1 MPKTRKAKPA
11 RVQPVLNPHAAGADI
26 GAREI
31 YVAVSADAADAPV
44 RRFETFTED
53 LRKLVAWLQ
62 EHGVTTVAMEATSVY
77 WIPLAELLEEAGI
90 EVCLINPRHVKNVPG
105 RKTDVADCQWLQYL
119 HSVGLLRAAF
129 RPAAHVRGVRAL
141 WRHRDALVRHSAWHI
156 QHMHKALDQM
166 NLQIHHVIAD
176 LTGKSGTDIVEAILA
191 GQREPAALAA
201 LGDKRLKASKATLCA
216 ALTGDYREE
225 HLFCLR
231 QAYEGH
237 GFVVRQIAEVD
248 KKIAGVLAALEP
260 AEIKPEAAAQTATE
274 GETGAKTKGK
284 PRSGGANR
292 HQPAYDV
299 RGELLRHLGVD
310 LTTIPGINVTTA
322 QTLWAELGGDL
333 GAFKSG
339 KHFASWL
346 SLCPDNRVSGGKL
359 LSAHTKPSANRAARA
374 LRLAA
379 QGLHHAK
386 NELGEFYRRMRGKLG
401 GAAALVATAH
411 KLARIVYA
419 VLSTKQ
425 PYRPQL
431 HAQAEQRRLARTLKH
446 LRSKAETLGFQLTP
460 IQQTA

>member
-77 WIPLAELLEEAGI
+77 WIPLAELLEEAGV
-90 EVCLINPRHVKNVPG
+90 EVCLVNPRHVKNVPG

-216 ALTGDYREE
+216 AL
-225 HLFCLR
+225 
-231 QAYEGH
+231 
-237 GFVVRQIAEVD
+237 
-248 KKIAGVLAALEP
+248 LAALEP

-431 HAQAEQRRLARTLKH
+431 HAQAEQRRLARTLKQ

>member
-1 MPKTRKAKPA
+1 MPKTRKAKPV
-11 RVQPVLNPHAAGADI
+11 RVQPVINAHAAGADI

-31 YVAVSADAADAPV
+31 YVALPADAAEQSV
-44 RRFETFTED
+44 RRFETFTEE

-62 EHGVTTVAMEATSVY
+62 DHGITTLAMEATSVY

-90 EVCLINPRHVKNVPG
+90 EVCLVNPRHVKNVPG

-129 RPAAHVRGVRAL
+129 RPAAHVRAVRAL
-141 WRHRDALVRHSAWHI
+141 WRHRDALVRHTAWHI

-176 LTGKSGTDIVEAILA
+176 LTGKSGEAIVEAILT
-191 GQREPAALAA
+191 GQRDPAILAG
-201 LGDKRLKASKATLCA
+201 LGDKRLRASKATLRA

-231 QAYEGH
+231 QAHEGYA
-237 GFVVRQIAEVD
+237 FVMRQIAELD
-248 KKIAGVLAALEP
+248 KQIAGLLAALEP
-260 AEIKPEAAAQTATE
+260 SKSPPQPDTPTPSEASAKP
-274 GETGAKTKGK
+274 K
-284 PRSGGANR
+284 PRASSSNR

-310 LTTIPGINVTTA
+310 LTSIPGINVTTA

-419 VLSTKQ
+419 VLTTKN
-425 PYRPQL
+425 PYQPQL
-431 HAQAEQRRLARTLKH
+431 HSQAEQRRLARTLKH
-446 LRSKAETLGFQLTP
+446 LRSKAESLGLQLTP
-460 IQQTA
+460 IQKPA

>member
-1 MPKTRKAKPA
+1 MPKTRKAKSE
-11 RVQPVLNPHAAGADI
+11 RVQPMLNPHAAGADI

-31 YVAVSADAADAPV
+31 YVAVAATAAEQPV
-44 RRFETFTED
+44 RRFDTFTED

-62 EHGVTTVAMEATSVY
+62 EHHVTTVAMEATSVY

-90 EVCLINPRHVKNVPG
+90 EVCLVNPRHVKNVPG

-129 RPAAHVRGVRAL
+129 RPAAHVRAVRAL

-191 GQREPAALAA
+191 GQRDPAALAA
-201 LGDKRLKASKATLCA
+201 LGDKRLKASKATLRA
-216 ALTGDYREE
+216 ALTGDYRQE

-231 QAYEGH
+231 QAYEGY
-237 GFVVRQIAEVD
+237 GFVSRQIAEVD
-248 KKIAGVLAALEP
+248 KQIAALLAALEP
-260 AEIKPEAAAQTATE
+260 APATSTPDPA
-274 GETGAKTKGK
+274 GQPKAK
-284 PRSGGANR
+284 PRSGGAGR

-299 RGELLRHLGVD
+299 RAELLRHLGVD

-333 GAFKSG
+333 SAFKNG
-339 KHFASWL
+339 KYFASWL

-419 VLSTKQ
+419 VLTTKQ

-431 HAQAEQRRLARTLKH
+431 HAEAEQRRLARNLKH
-446 LRSKAETLGFQLTP
+446 LRAKAETLGFQLSP
-460 IQQTA
+460 LQQPS

>member
-1 MPKTRKAKPA
+1 MPKSRKTKPA

-31 YVAVSADAADAPV
+31 YVAVSADLTDAPV
-44 RRFETFTED
+44 RRFDTFTED

-77 WIPLAELLEEAGI
+77 WIPLAELLEEAGV
-90 EVCLINPRHVKNVPG
+90 EVCLVNPRHVKNVPG

-129 RPAAHVRGVRAL
+129 RPAAQVRAVRAL
-141 WRHRDALVRHSAWHI
+141 WRHREALVRHGAWHI

-176 LTGKSGTDIVEAILA
+176 LAGKSGTHIVEAILA
-191 GQREPAALAA
+191 GQRDPAALAA

-248 KKIAGVLAALEP
+248 KQIAARLAALESAP
-260 AEIKPEAAAQTATE
+260 AGASSEVAGEEALETKAKARSRRAGRAAP
-274 GETGAKTKGK
+274 G
-284 PRSGGANR
+284 
-292 HQPAYDV
+292 YDA

-310 LTTIPGINVTTA
+310 LTTIPGINATTA

-333 GAFKSG
+333 SAFKSS

-359 LSAHTKPSANRAARA
+359 LSAHTKPCANRAARA
-374 LRLAA
+374 LRMAA

-401 GAAALVATAH
+401 GAAAVVATAH

-419 VLSTKQ
+419 VLTTKQ

-460 IQQTA
+460 IHQTA

>member
-1 MPKTRKAKPA
+1 MPRKRKTKVA

-31 YVAVSADAADAPV
+31 YVALPADATDHSV

-62 EHGVTTVAMEATSVY
+62 EHGITTLAMEATSVY

-90 EVCLINPRHVKNVPG
+90 EVCLVNPRHVKNVPG

-129 RPAAHVRGVRAL
+129 RPAAHVRAVRAL

-176 LTGKSGTDIVEAILA
+176 LSGKSGEAIVEAILA
-191 GQREPAALAA
+191 GQRDPAVLAE
-201 LGDKRLKASKATLCA
+201 LGDKRLKASKATLRA

-231 QAYEGH
+231 QAHEGYA
-237 GFVVRQIAEVD
+237 FVVRQIAEVD
-248 KKIAGVLAALEP
+248 KQIAGRLAALETAPSP
-260 AEIKPEAAAQTATE
+260 AQAQTDPVTQAGTQ
-274 GETGAKTKGK
+274 AKAK
-284 PRSGGANR
+284 PRASSSHR

-299 RGELLRHLGVD
+299 RSELLRHLGVD
-310 LTTIPGINVTTA
+310 LTSIPGINVTTA

-379 QGLHHAK
+379 QGLHQAK

-419 VLSTKQ
+419 VLTTKQ
-425 PYRPQL
+425 AYRPQL

-446 LRSKAETLGFQLTP
+446 LRAKAEKLGFELTP
-460 IQQTA
+460 LQQPA